1 MAIGPTNTAPGAR
14 RMPALLL
21 LVVGAILATYGA
33 FGTWNALV
41 AARHGVPA
49 SAKIVEYH
57 GTSARSRSIV
67 AQVDVTIPGG
77 RPLRTEV
84 YDAFG
89 LGTWSDGG
97 TIELLCSKAGTAH
110 AECGVAS
117 PLDRWLLPV
126 AFTSI
131 GLVLIGWARHIS
143 R

>member
-1 MAIGPTNTAPGAR
+1 MAIDPTHAASGSR
-14 RMPALLL
+14 RMPGVLLFILGVAL
-21 LVVGAILATYGA
+21 AAYGA
-33 FGTWNALV
+33 FGTWGALD

-49 SAKIVEYH
+49 SGKIVEYH

-67 AQVDVTIPGG
+67 AQVDVTVPGG
-77 RPLRTEV
+77 RPFRAEV

-97 TIELLCSKAGTAH
+97 SIDLLCSKASAAYT
-110 AECGVAS
+110 ECGVAS

-126 AFTSI
+126 AFLLL
-131 GLVLIGWARHIS
+131 GLVMIGWARHIS